1 MKPGDKVQ
9 MRDAPETQGIV
20 SKIAGR
26 QVIVRWS
33 EHSSTKVPRYMLK
46 TQQPKGENCHAR

>member
-9 MRDAPETQGIV
+9 MRDAPETQGTV
-20 SKIAGR
+20 RKLAGH

-33 EHSSTKVPRYMLK
+33 EHTSTKVPRYMLK
-46 TQQPKGENCHAR
+46 TQQSEGEHQND